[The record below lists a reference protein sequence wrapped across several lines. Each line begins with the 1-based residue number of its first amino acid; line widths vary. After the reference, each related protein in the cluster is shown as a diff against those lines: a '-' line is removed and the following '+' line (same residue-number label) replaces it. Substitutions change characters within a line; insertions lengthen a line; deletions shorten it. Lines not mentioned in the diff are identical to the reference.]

1 MMAPR
6 PITLPTD
13 TDEYVRTLDRNLAE
27 IQRVSEAWQDAKAI
41 ERYEE
46 SLVNGQTPQLL
57 PNTYVLRQ
65 AHSTGAEI
73 KLRFPFEGPYK
84 VVQHLRPD
92 FVEIFDVVNQLK
104 TNEHRRALVPV
115 PCRDDAEAREF
126 HRRDSKELIIKE
138 IISHTGDEQKRST
151 LQFQCTCEGLRE
163 PLTFNF
169 ASLKL
174 IPAMKAYITEHPKL
188 EHLRRFTIDTST
200 QKRRT
205 KGTYKTG
212 ADFDNR

>member
-73 KLRFPFEGPYK
+73 KLRFPFE
-84 VVQHLRPD
+84 
-92 FVEIFDVVNQLK
+92 
-104 TNEHRRALVPV
+104 
-115 PCRDDAEAREF
+115 
-126 HRRDSKELIIKE
+126 
-138 IISHTGDEQKRST
+138 
-151 LQFQCTCEGLRE
+151 
-163 PLTFNF
+163 
-169 ASLKL
+169 
-174 IPAMKAYITEHPKL
+174 
-188 EHLRRFTIDTST
+188 
-200 QKRRT
+200 
-205 KGTYKTG
+205 
-212 ADFDNR
+212 